1 MLPEDDASP
10 IITEILTT
18 GDRLVLR
25 TRMLRLDVVG
35 GPCAGQT
42 IEVAGPEVRVGSG
55 KGMEMLL
62 VDSTVS
68 RHHVT
73 LRLERSGVRVLDA
86 QSRNGTVLDGVR
98 VVEAFARRES
108 VLHIGNSTLR
118 IDLSAGSVDL
128 PLSSRERFGSL
139 LGKSMP
145 MRRLFT
151 VLERVAPTDETVLVE
166 GETGTG
172 KELAAEA
179 IHEASPRAGGP
190 LVVFDCS
197 AVAANLVESEL
208 FGHTKGAFTG
218 AVGDR
223 IGAFEAADG
232 GTLFL
237 DELGELPIDMQPKLL
252 RLLEKQEVKRVGS
265 NQTHK
270 VDVRVVAATNRNL
283 AEEVA
288 KGRFREDLFYRLAVV
303 RIPVRPLRE
312 RAEDIPLLVRHFE
325 SQLAQRGGAKATVP
339 PDVVAQM
346 TTQAWPGNIRELRNA
361 VARTLAIGAPSPSSA
376 TPRAAPRSPSSPG
389 SDIRAEVDLSV
400 PLIVARDRVVE
411 EFERAYLEAALAES
425 GGNVTRAAEIAGV
438 NRKFIQRALARYRLR
453 DPNRATGDE

>member
-1 MLPEDDASP
+1 MGVGSEGGTQLVVRDGDNVKLLRRHIEL
-10 IITEILTT
+10 EI
-18 GDRLVLR
+18 
-25 TRMLRLDVVG
+25 
-35 GPCAGQT
+35 
-42 IEVAGPEVRVGSG
+42 VAGPDSPRSVELTFRKIRIGTRDTC
-55 KGMEMLL
+55 EL
-62 VDSTVS
+62 VLTDPSVS
-68 RHHVT
+68 RHHAT
-73 LRLERSGVRVLDA
+73 LELEDAGVRVIDA
-86 QSRNGTVLDGVR
+86 GSRNGTIVDGLRVQDTYARPDSTLVLGKTTIRLRLVNDVVDVPPSKRDR
-98 VVEAFARRES
+98 VGG
-108 VLHIGNSTLR
+108 LIGNSVAMRQVFTL
-118 IDLSAGSVDL
+118 I
-128 PLSSRERFGSL
+128 
-139 LGKSMP
+139 
-145 MRRLFT
+145 
-151 VLERVAPTDETVLVE
+151 ERVAPTDTTVLIE

-172 KELAAEA
+172 KELVAEA
-179 IHEASPRAGGP
+179 IHDESRRAEKP
-190 LVVFDCS
+190 FIVFDCS
-197 AVAANLVESEL
+197 AIAASLVESEL

-325 SQLAQRGGAKATVP
+325 AQLVARSATKASVP

-361 VARTLAIGAPSPSSA
+361 VARTLAIGAPTPSSA
-376 TPRAAPRSPSSPG
+376 NPRSTQRSPTNADG
-389 SDIRAEVDLSV
+389 DLRAEIDLSV
-400 PLIVARDRVVE
+400 PLIVARDRILE
-411 EFERAYLEAALAES
+411 EFEKAYLEAALAES

-453 DPNRATGDE
+453 DPNHGSGGGDE